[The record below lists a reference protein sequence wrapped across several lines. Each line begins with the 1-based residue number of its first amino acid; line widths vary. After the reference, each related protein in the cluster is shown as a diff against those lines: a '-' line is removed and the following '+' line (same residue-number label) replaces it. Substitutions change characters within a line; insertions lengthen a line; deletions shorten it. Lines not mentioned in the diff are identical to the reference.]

1 MHLTVYVLGKVEPV
15 FTGDVTSIPEKGQR
29 VIVDE
34 APESGGSIET
44 TYIVESICW
53 TIKGGDMAA
62 FVYLKGYNMDTFR

>member
-1 MHLTVYVLGKVEPV
+1 MKPRSL
-15 FTGDVTSIPEKGQR
+15 
-29 VIVDE
+29 
-34 APESGGSIET
+34 GGSIET